1 MPVEVDPTIEQSTAV
16 SSAET
21 ASLKKKQILVAV
33 LLVGLL
39 IAILTQPKSD
49 NGDTAA
55 VLETKSA
62 GQTADLA
69 KPDEPVESEESRVDR
84 LSQLRELDRIEL
96 SETSRFELFI
106 PEVQRLQQ
114 RLGNLTHRVNAIYG
128 DSNDR
133 AALIGR
139 SIVRR
144 GQPLPEGGKVLH
156 VNQDGIQVGR

>member
-1 MPVEVDPTIEQSTAV
+1 MPAEKDPTIEQSTAD
-16 SSAET
+16 SSA
-21 ASLKKKQILVAV
+21 AVANFKKKQTLVAM

-49 NGDTAA
+49 NGDIAG

-62 GQTADLA
+62 GQTADLV
-69 KPDEPVESEESRVDR
+69 KPDEPAESEGSRVDR
-84 LSQLRELDRIEL
+84 LSQVQELERIEL
-96 SETSRFELFI
+96 SEISRFELFV
-106 PEVQRLQQ
+106 PEFQQ
-114 RLGNLTHRVNAIYG
+114 RLGNATHRVNAIYG

-144 GQPLPEGGKVLH
+144 GQPLPDGGKVLQ
-156 VNQDGIQVGR
+156 VNQDGIQIGH